1 MTIQYNEI
9 FDACK
14 LQYIIDN
21 WRNINILNE
30 DNEQDYK
37 NKTETIIKNYLENS
51 IIYNENQNIIKVNYN
66 QKNKNIGRFFAKGSL
81 SLQSLPRQIRHTIAK
96 EFYYDIDI
104 VNSQPSILFQYCKKN
119 NIKTPKLKEYIDN
132 RDKILNE
139 IIEKNQ
145 ITKEEAKILIL
156 KITNGGD
163 YNKESEC
170 LFLHNYHH
178 EIKNIHELICKI
190 PENEKYVK
198 IGKKNSDKKNGY
210 NKNGSSVNVLLTDI
224 ENNILNCMIDCLK
237 TKNIINKN
245 VVLVFD
251 GLMILKDDVKQP
263 LEDIIKEL
271 QEYIKNKIDYDMKII
286 LKEMNEDI
294 IIKEED
300 IIEREITNNEIIA
313 MSDNEA
319 SDILLEKLKE
329 KYKLCICDN
338 KKYMKI
344 NNIWTNDEQ
353 TIENTL
359 IKICLELNI
368 KQYKHCF
375 DTKAIEP
382 TLEIDGNTYYLNK
395 FVTYSA
401 NYINAKN
408 IIKTLYCKIE
418 IDNDLNNKIYN
429 STLKKLCFNNG
440 YYDFN
445 QMKFI
450 NNFDNIETNIK
461 INMDYPKRNDNDI
474 NSIYEKILNPIFGGE
489 LLQPFLHFIARVMA
503 GESQDKLWSIC
514 LGERDCGK
522 GVISDLLSNT
532 FQNYVCSI
540 NANSLKVDKNNGDE
554 AKKLSWLYH
563 AQYARVL
570 LGNEIAN
577 NNIIDGNLIKKIC
590 SGGDKIQM
598 RCNYTNE
605 INIRIQGTLILFNN
619 DMPKCEPA
627 DVFQKLVAFS
637 LPSKFVDEITEED
650 EIKNPHYKLSD
661 SNIKQFVNNK
671 KICEAFIHIII
682 DSYQSKK
689 VKLIEN
695 QQVFIDNFKT
705 DDEFD
710 LFNKNFEIT
719 KNNDDR
725 IKSSD
730 IQEWI
735 KKNNIPM
742 SMAKISNYLTNRGC
756 VHGTHVINKKP
767 TKGYKGIKSLE
778 ITTDDLDY

>member
-104 VNSQPSILFQYCKKN
+104 VNCHPIILYQYCKKN
-119 NIKTPKLKEYIDN
+119 NINTPKLKEYIDD

-145 ITKEEAKILIL
+145 ITKEEAKKLFL
-156 KITNGGD
+156 KITNGGEH
-163 YNKESEC
+163 NQSRC
-170 LFLHNYHH
+170 LFIRDYYD
-178 EIKNIHELICKI
+178 EIKEIHELICKI

-224 ENNILNCMIDCLK
+224 ENNILNCMIDYLK
-237 TKNIINKN
+237 NKNIINKN

-251 GLMILKDDVKQP
+251 GLMILKDDIKQP

-294 IIKEED
+294 IIDEED
-300 IIEREITNNEIIA
+300 IPEREITNNEIIA

-319 SDILLEKLKE
+319 ADILLKKIKE
-329 KYKLCICDN
+329 NYKLCKCDN

-344 NNIWTNDEQ
+344 NNIWINDDK
-353 TIENTL
+353 TIEETL
-359 IKICLELNI
+359 INICLELNI

-375 DTKAIEP
+375 DTKTIEP

-395 FVTYSA
+395 FITYSA

-408 IIKTLYCKIE
+408 IVKALNGKIE
-418 IDNDLNNKIYN
+418 TDNDLNNKIYN

-474 NSIYEKILNPIFGGE
+474 NSIYEKILNPIFGDE

-598 RCNYTNE
+598 RTNYVNE

-637 LPSKFVDEITEED
+637 LPSKFVDEISEED
-650 EIKNPHYKLSD
+650 KIKNPHYKLSD

-671 KICEAFIHIII
+671 EICEAFIHIII

-695 QQVFIDNFKT
+695 QQNFINNFKT

-756 VHGTHVINKKP
+756 VHGTHKIGNKIL
-767 TKGYKGIKSLE
+767 KGYKGIKSLE
-778 ITTDDLDY
+778 ITSDDLDY

>member
-104 VNSQPSILFQYCKKN
+104 VNCHPIILYQYCKKN
-119 NIKTPKLKEYIDN
+119 NIKTPKLKEYIDD

-139 IIEKNQ
+139 IIENNQ
-145 ITKEEAKILIL
+145 ITKEEAKKLIL
-156 KITNGGD
+156 KITNGGEH
-163 YNKESEC
+163 NKSKC
-170 LFLHNYHH
+170 LFIRDYYD
-178 EIKNIHELICKI
+178 EIKEIHELICKI

-224 ENNILNCMIDCLK
+224 ENNILNCMIDYLK
-237 TKNIINKN
+237 NKNIINKN

-251 GLMILKDDVKQP
+251 GLMILKNNIKEP

-294 IIKEED
+294 IIDEED
-300 IIEREITNNEIIA
+300 IPEREITNNEIIA

-359 IKICLELNI
+359 MKICAELNI

-408 IIKTLYCKIE
+408 IIKLLYCKIE

-474 NSIYEKILNPIFGGE
+474 NSIYEKILNPIFGDE

-540 NANSLKVDKNNGDE
+540 NANSLKIDKNNGDE

-671 KICEAFIHIII
+671 EICEAFIHIII

-695 QQVFIDNFKT
+695 QQNFIDNFKT

-756 VHGTHVINKKP
+756 VHGTHKFNNKAF
-767 TKGYKGIKSLE
+767 KGYKGIKSLE

>member
-21 WRNINILNE
+21 WNDKHFLDD
-30 DNEQDYK
+30 DNDDKDYK
-37 NKTETIIKNYLENS
+37 DKTETIIKNYLKNS
-51 IIYNENQNIIKVNYN
+51 IIYNENQNIIKVIYN

-104 VNSQPSILFQYCKKN
+104 VNCAPVILYQYCIKN
-119 NIKTPKLKEYIDN
+119 NIDCENLKEYVDK
-132 RDKILNE
+132 RDEILKE
-139 IIEKNQ
+139 ISKKDDM
-145 ITKEEAKILIL
+145 TKEEAKILII
-156 KITNGGD
+156 KIINGGELKSS
-163 YNKESEC
+163 NF
-170 LFLHNYHH
+170 LFLLNFEK
-178 EIKNIHELICKI
+178 EIKKIHELICKI

-224 ENNILNCMIDCLK
+224 ENNILNCMIEYLK
-237 TKNIINKN
+237 NKNIINKN

-251 GLMILKDDVKQP
+251 GLMILKEDIKQP
-263 LEDIIKEL
+263 IGEIIEEL
-271 QEYIKNKIDYDMKII
+271 QKEIKNKIGYEIK
-286 LKEMNEDI
+286 LLNKEMNQDI
-294 IIKEED
+294 IIDENL
-300 IIEREITNNEIIA
+300 EREITMNEIIA

-319 SDILLEKLKE
+319 SDILLKKIKE
-329 KYKLCICDN
+329 KYKLCKCDN
-338 KKYMKI
+338 VIYMKI
-344 NNIWTNDEQ
+344 NNIWTNNSE
-353 TIENTL
+353 TIEQTL

-368 KQYKHCF
+368 KQYKHCY

-382 TLEIDGNTYYLNK
+382 TIEIDGNIYYLNK
-395 FVTYSA
+395 YITYSS

-418 IDNDLNNKIYN
+418 IDEDLNNKIYY

-440 YYDFN
+440 YYDFSKS
-445 QMKFI
+445 QFI
-450 NNFDNIETNIK
+450 NNFDDIETNIK
-461 INMDYPKRNDNDI
+461 INMDFPERNDKDINDI
-474 NSIYEKILNPIFGGE
+474 YDKILNPIFGPE
-489 LLQPFLHFIARVMA
+489 LLQPFLHFISRVIA

-540 NANSLKVDKNNGDE
+540 NANSLKIDKNNGDE

-563 AQYARVL
+563 VQYARAL

-577 NNIIDGNLIKKIC
+577 SNIIDGNLIKKIC

-598 RCNYTNE
+598 RCNYVNETNV
-605 INIRIQGTLILFNN
+605 RIQGTLILFNN

-627 DVFQKLVAFS
+627 DVFQKLVPFS
-637 LPSKFVDEITEED
+637 LPSKFVDEISEED
-650 EIKNPHYKLSD
+650 KIKNPHYKLSD

-671 KICEAFIHIII
+671 DILKAFVHIII

-689 VKLIEN
+689 VKLVEK
-695 QQVFIDNFKT
+695 QEEFKETFIT
-705 DDEFD
+705 EDEFE
-710 LFNKNFEIT
+710 LFKKYYEIT
-719 KNNDDR
+719 KNDSDR
-725 IKSSD
+725 VRSSD
-730 IQEWI
+730 IQNCMT
-735 KKNNIPM
+735 KNKIMM
-742 SMAKISNYLTNRGC
+742 SMSKLSTLLKNRGC
-756 VHGTHVINKKP
+756 IYGTHKFNKKSD
-767 TKGYKGIKSLE
+767 KGYKGIKAIE
-778 ITTDDLDY
+778 ISTDDLDI

>member
-104 VNSQPSILFQYCKKN
+104 VNCHPIILYQYCKKN
-119 NIKTPKLKEYIDN
+119 NIKTPKLKEYIDD

-139 IIEKNQ
+139 IIENNQ
-145 ITKEEAKILIL
+145 ITKEEAKKLIL
-156 KITNGGD
+156 KITNGGEH
-163 YNKESEC
+163 NKSKC
-170 LFLHNYHH
+170 LFIRDYYD
-178 EIKNIHELICKI
+178 EIKEIHELICKI

-224 ENNILNCMIDCLK
+224 ENNILNCMIDYLK
-237 TKNIINKN
+237 NKNIINKN

-251 GLMILKDDVKQP
+251 GLMILKDDIKQP

-294 IIKEED
+294 IIDEED
-300 IIEREITNNEIIA
+300 IPEREITNNEIIA

-344 NNIWTNDEQ
+344 NNIWINDDK
-353 TIENTL
+353 TIEETL
-359 IKICLELNI
+359 INICLELNI

-375 DTKAIEP
+375 DTKTIEP

-395 FVTYSA
+395 FITYSA

-408 IIKTLYCKIE
+408 IVKALNGKIE
-418 IDNDLNNKIYN
+418 TDNDLNNKIYN

-474 NSIYEKILNPIFGGE
+474 NSIYEKILNPIFGDE

-540 NANSLKVDKNNGDE
+540 NANSLKIDKNNGDE

-637 LPSKFVDEITEED
+637 LPSKFVDEISEED
-650 EIKNPHYKLSD
+650 KIKNPHYKLSD
-661 SNIKQFVNNK
+661 NNIKQFVNNK
-671 KICEAFIHIII
+671 EICEAFIHIII

-689 VKLIEN
+689 VKLVVN
-695 QQVFIDNFKT
+695 QQVFVDNFKT

-710 LFNKNFEIT
+710 LFNRNFVIT

-725 IKSSD
+725 IKSSE

-756 VHGTHVINKKP
+756 VHGTHKFNNKAF
-767 TKGYKGIKSLE
+767 KGYKGIKSLE

>member
-104 VNSQPSILFQYCKKN
+104 VNCHPIILYQYCNKN
-119 NIKTPKLKEYIDN
+119 NIKTPKLKEYIDD

-145 ITKEEAKILIL
+145 ITKEEAKKLIL
-156 KITNGGD
+156 KITNGGEH
-163 YNKESEC
+163 NQSKC
-170 LFLHNYHH
+170 LFIRDYYD
-178 EIKNIHELICKI
+178 EIKEIQELICKI

-224 ENNILNCMIDCLK
+224 ENNILNCMIDYLK
-237 TKNIINKN
+237 NKNIINKN

-251 GLMILKDDVKQP
+251 GLMILKDDIKQP

-359 IKICLELNI
+359 MKICAELNI

-408 IIKTLYCKIE
+408 IIKLLYCKIE

-671 KICEAFIHIII
+671 EICEAFIHIII